1 MVVPSAAT
9 AVAAAEVATAF
20 NSAEP
25 RCASAGGV
33 LPEDLRDGRVERRV
47 ARFYGA
53 VGYTLCA
60 TLWDPGSS
68 INLITPAF
76 ADELVKRKGLR
87 WKYCEPFEIQHGS
100 GDGCTSAAPAVKC
113 IYADVVLCERGLTF
127 KQKNVKFYIY
137 QACLPDVIFS
147 SRFLENIPCL
157 EQPGTKL
164 LDWRVDAA
172 DMRRLACVVDSASVQ
187 SYCAM
192 HGGVNSTAGAAKPDV
207 QKALKE
213 LVEQRERLRARVDQA
228 VSAEAAAAVDAVCN
242 EYPENWRAPGKDPC
256 KLGVF
261 PIQLKD
267 YNKSYVCLPRRCN
280 PLVMAEMRRQ
290 VQEQA
295 AAGVIER
302 CEGTPSSVYAIHM
315 ARHPTKK
322 TLRFCLD
329 ARPLNA
335 NTVLMPYSMPDI
347 GESLD
352 RLAGYKYYCAFDLSA
367 YFQQFELDE
376 KCRDLLAFLIPG
388 DDEHPPEI
396 WRYKRLTFGVV
407 NASFWAQRV
416 LMEALSKFPGCE
428 TLRNFIDDICFG
440 ANTVKELCERTRAL
454 MEFCK
459 FYNLRLK
466 REKAKLAVG
475 AVRHLGFVVSA
486 EGKSL
491 DPARVDS
498 LVNLKAPSNLKG
510 LKSILGSFAFVRGW
524 LADASTSSAPLTD
537 LLCESAKKRGFHWGK
552 EQDDALAALKLLVQ
566 TAPILAKPDFSRPFR
581 IYTDASDVGVGAV
594 LVQLLPNPLTGK
606 EELAAIAYKSRR
618 FSARETRWPVG
629 EREAFGC
636 RYGLESFKEYILQ
649 HPDVTLYC
657 DHHNMLNMWSCS
669 SAKIA
674 RWRLFMQQF
683 EPFKIVHVEGRN
695 NLCADSLSRLHL
707 YNLMSPATDNL
718 NDEEARMAE
727 EGEGGDDD
735 VLMNS
740 TCTYREMVNSVNA
753 RFFRHACNACV
764 PFSSRGGGDSEDR
777 DALRPKP
784 RDPDECWLDDL
795 LKSSEPLADVRER
808 AGTVPENVDAA
819 EGAGRSSPGKRA
831 AGHVAADVPAEEAPA
846 KRASCE
852 SQTCDAD
859 LRESRKRA
867 TGVFPN
873 RRLIEA
879 AHDHSHPSVATTWA
893 RVQRTCNIAPGAR
906 GAVCRDEVR
915 RYVEACP
922 ICQKLKPARAR
933 LERAAG
939 TIRQRPF
946 TQYAFDVIVLPEA
959 DVQGY
964 RHILTVVDSFS
975 GATELFPLKGASAE
989 EVTQALIDVMSRWT
1003 RPHSVRCDNAK
1014 SFASAIMSKLMAV
1027 AKVHMHFT
1035 APFSHQA
1042 NGQVE
1047 NLNRRVEHVLRVMIL
1062 DAKLGSP
1069 NKNNWSVLLPM
1080 VRGII
1085 NSKLVH
1091 RHGCTANDLL
1101 YGATAQRESIFE
1113 DEPWRVDVAP
1123 SVVPVSED
1131 SGPAAV
1137 KAAATVQH
1145 WREQHDML
1153 LASCERAQ
1161 DVLLQRLADLQGA
1174 EAAEVN
1180 SLVPGDAVLVSVEE
1194 RSGHKLGARWRGP
1207 YLVVESPEGQTV
1219 LLQHLASRRVG
1230 KFELPMLKRCDLSL
1244 MANVDDWLPL
1254 AAQDNFEYKVAEV
1267 IDHRPKQRGASKG
1280 RKMPKKDFE
1289 FLVRWADLPEDELNP
1304 SWEPWSNSSLRSCEA
1319 FEQYCAKPEVISL
1332 LGPDFCVSEKDED
1345 TAVPQI
1351 KRKRS

>member
-1 MVVPSAAT
+1 
-9 AVAAAEVATAF
+9 
-20 NSAEP
+20 
-25 RCASAGGV
+25 
-33 LPEDLRDGRVERRV
+33 
-47 ARFYGA
+47 
-53 VGYTLCA
+53 
-60 TLWDPGSS
+60 
-68 INLITPAF
+68 
-76 ADELVKRKGLR
+76 
-87 WKYCEPFEIQHGS
+87 
-100 GDGCTSAAPAVKC
+100 
-113 IYADVVLCERGLTF
+113 
-127 KQKNVKFYIY
+127 
-137 QACLPDVIFS
+137 
-147 SRFLENIPCL
+147 
-157 EQPGTKL
+157 
-164 LDWRVDAA
+164 
-172 DMRRLACVVDSASVQ
+172 
-187 SYCAM
+187 
-192 HGGVNSTAGAAKPDV
+192 
-207 QKALKE
+207 
-213 LVEQRERLRARVDQA
+213 
-228 VSAEAAAAVDAVCN
+228 
-242 EYPENWRAPGKDPC
+242 
-256 KLGVF
+256 
-261 PIQLKD
+261 
-267 YNKSYVCLPRRCN
+267 
-280 PLVMAEMRRQ
+280 
-290 VQEQA
+290 
-295 AAGVIER
+295 
-302 CEGTPSSVYAIHM
+302 M
-315 ARHPTKK
+315 ARHPAKQ

-335 NTVLMPYSMPDI
+335 NTVLMPYAMPDI
-347 GESLD
+347 SESLD

-367 YFQQFELDE
+367 YFQQFELAED
-376 KCRDLLAFLIPG
+376 CRDLLAFLIPG

-416 LMEALSKFPGCE
+416 LMEALAKFPGCE

-440 ANTVKELCERTRAL
+440 ANTVKELCDRTRAL
-454 MEFCK
+454 MKFCEH
-459 FYNLRLK
+459 YNLRLK

-498 LVNLKAPSNLKG
+498 LVNLNAPSNLKG

-524 LADASTSSAPLTD
+524 LADASTTSAPLTD
-537 LLCESAKKRGFHWGK
+537 LLCESAKRRGFHWGK

-566 TAPILAKPDFSRPFR
+566 TAPILAKPDYSRPFR

-618 FSARETRWPVG
+618 FSAREARWPVG
-629 EREAFGC
+629 EREAYGC
-636 RYGLESFKEYILQ
+636 RYGLESFKEFILQ

-735 VLMNS
+735 VLMN
-740 TCTYREMVNSVNA
+740 CTYREMVNSVNA
-753 RFFRHACNACV
+753 RFFARACNANA
-764 PFSSRGGGDSEDR
+764 PFFARRGEGEKGDR
-777 DALRPKP
+777 DGVQSLQPNP
-784 RDPDECWLDDL
+784 RDPDERWLSDL
-795 LKSSEPLADVRER
+795 LQESEPLADVQEREAVAPVVPAVESDAAGPSKR
-808 AGTVPENVDAA
+808 AAVADAA
-819 EGAGRSSPGKRA
+819 EVAPKK
-831 AGHVAADVPAEEAPA
+831 HVSCDV
-846 KRASCE
+846 
-852 SQTCDAD
+852 QTCDAD
-859 LRESRKRA
+859 LREARKRA
-867 TGVFPN
+867 AGVFPN

-879 AHDHSHPSVATTWA
+879 AHDHSHPSIATTWA

-922 ICQKLKPARAR
+922 VCQKLKPARAR

-959 DVQGY
+959 DVHGHRY
-964 RHILTVVDSFS
+964 ILTVVDSFS
-975 GATELFPLKGASAE
+975 GATELFPLKSASAD
-989 EVTQALIDVMSRWT
+989 EVTQSLIDVMSRWT

-1014 SFASAIMSKLMAV
+1014 SFASAIMSKLMAA
-1027 AKVHMHFT
+1027 AKVQMHFT

-1062 DAKLGSP
+1062 DAKLGAPS
-1069 NKNNWSVLLPM
+1069 KNNWSVLLPM

-1101 YGATAQRESIFE
+1101 YGATSQREGIFE
-1113 DEPWRVDVAP
+1113 DEPWRADAPP
-1123 SVVPVSED
+1123 SVAGDADVD
-1131 SGPAAV
+1131 GPAAE
-1137 KAAATVQH
+1137 KAAITVQR
-1145 WREQHDML
+1145 WREQHDTL
-1153 LASCERAQ
+1153 LTSCERAQ

-1174 EAAEVN
+1174 EAAEVD
-1180 SLVPGDAVLVSVEE
+1180 SLQPGDAVLVSIEE

-1207 YLVVESPEGQTV
+1207 YLVVEAPEGQTV

-1244 MANVDDWLPL
+1244 MSDVNDWLQL
-1254 AAQDNFEYKVAEV
+1254 AAQDSFEYVVKE
-1267 IDHRPKQRGASKG
+1267 IISHRPERRAGTG
-1280 RKMPKKDFE
+1280 RKRHPKSDFE
-1289 FLVRWADLPEDELNP
+1289 FQVLWADLPIGEDNP
-1304 SWEPWSNSSLRSCEA
+1304 SWEPWGNQSLRESAPFAAYLARADVVEA
-1319 FEQYCAKPEVISL
+1319 
-1332 LGPDFCVSEKDED
+1332 LGADFAALK
-1345 TAVPQI
+1345 
-1351 KRKRS
+1351 

>member
-1 MVVPSAAT
+1 
-9 AVAAAEVATAF
+9 
-20 NSAEP
+20 
-25 RCASAGGV
+25 
-33 LPEDLRDGRVERRV
+33 
-47 ARFYGA
+47 
-53 VGYTLCA
+53 
-60 TLWDPGSS
+60 
-68 INLITPAF
+68 
-76 ADELVKRKGLR
+76 
-87 WKYCEPFEIQHGS
+87 
-100 GDGCTSAAPAVKC
+100 
-113 IYADVVLCERGLTF
+113 
-127 KQKNVKFYIY
+127 
-137 QACLPDVIFS
+137 
-147 SRFLENIPCL
+147 
-157 EQPGTKL
+157 
-164 LDWRVDAA
+164 
-172 DMRRLACVVDSASVQ
+172 
-187 SYCAM
+187 
-192 HGGVNSTAGAAKPDV
+192 
-207 QKALKE
+207 
-213 LVEQRERLRARVDQA
+213 
-228 VSAEAAAAVDAVCN
+228 
-242 EYPENWRAPGKDPC
+242 
-256 KLGVF
+256 
-261 PIQLKD
+261 
-267 YNKSYVCLPRRCN
+267 
-280 PLVMAEMRRQ
+280 
-290 VQEQA
+290 
-295 AAGVIER
+295 
-302 CEGTPSSVYAIHM
+302 
-315 ARHPTKK
+315 
-322 TLRFCLD
+322 
-329 ARPLNA
+329 
-335 NTVLMPYSMPDI
+335 
-347 GESLD
+347 
-352 RLAGYKYYCAFDLSA
+352 
-367 YFQQFELDE
+367 
-376 KCRDLLAFLIPG
+376 
-388 DDEHPPEI
+388 
-396 WRYKRLTFGVV
+396 
-407 NASFWAQRV
+407 
-416 LMEALSKFPGCE
+416 MEALAKFPGCE
-428 TLRNFIDDICFG
+428 TLRNFIDDVCFG
-440 ANTVKELCERTRAL
+440 ADTVKELCERTRAL

-498 LVNLKAPSNLKG
+498 LVNLKAPANLKG

-524 LADASTSSAPLTD
+524 LADASTTSAPLTD

-566 TAPILAKPDFSRPFR
+566 TAPILAKPDYSRPFR

-629 EREAFGC
+629 EREAYGC
-636 RYGLESFKEYILQ
+636 RYGLESFKEYIIQ

-683 EPFKIVHVEGRN
+683 EPFKMVHVEGRN

-735 VLMNS
+735 LLMNG

-753 RFFRHACNACV
+753 RFFARACNANA
-764 PFSSRGGGDSEDR
+764 PFFSRGGGGSEDR
-777 DALRPKP
+777 DGVQVLQPNP
-784 RDPDECWLDDL
+784 RDPDERWLGDL
-795 LKSSEPLADVRER
+795 LKDSEPLADVQER
-808 AGTVPENVDAA
+808 AVAGPENPVGVGDAHLD
-819 EGAGRSSPGKRA
+819 SPGKRSA
-831 AGHVAADVPAEEAPA
+831 AQVDEASSAEVAPA
-846 KRASCE
+846 KRVSCD

-867 TGVFPN
+867 TGAFPN

-893 RVQRTCNIAPGAR
+893 RVQRTCNVAPGVR

-959 DVQGY
+959 DVHGY
-964 RHILTVVDSFS
+964 RNILTVVDSFS

-989 EVTQALIDVMSRWT
+989 EVTQSLIDVMSRWT

-1014 SFASAIMSKLMAV
+1014 SFASAIMHKLMAA

-1062 DAKLGSP
+1062 DAKLGAPS
-1069 NKNNWSVLLPM
+1069 KNNWSVLLPM

-1085 NSKLVH
+1085 NSKLIH
-1091 RHGCTANDLL
+1091 KHGCTANDLL

-1113 DEPWRVDVAP
+1113 DEPWRVDASP
-1123 SVVPVSED
+1123 SVAVAAESD
-1131 SGPAAV
+1131 GPAAV
-1137 KAAATVQH
+1137 KAAATVQL
-1145 WREQHDML
+1145 WREQHEVL

-1161 DVLLQRLADLQGA
+1161 DDLLQRLADIQGA
-1174 EAAEVN
+1174 EASEVN
-1180 SLVPGDAVLVSVEE
+1180 SLIPGDAVLVSVEE

-1207 YLVVESPEGQTV
+1207 YLVVDAPEGQTV

-1244 MANVDDWLPL
+1244 MSDVNDWLPL
-1254 AAQDNFEYKVAEV
+1254 AAQDNFEYVVSEV
-1267 IDHRPKQRGASKG
+1267 IAHRPEQRTMPG
-1280 RKMPKKDFE
+1280 RRRRPKSDFE
-1289 FLVRWADLPEDELNP
+1289 FQVRWADLPEGDDNP
-1304 SWEPWSNSSLRSCEA
+1304 SWEPWANLSLRESGPFQA
-1319 FEQYCAKPEVISL
+1319 YLQRPEVVAA
-1332 LGPDFCVSEKDED
+1332 LGHDFGGDV
-1345 TAVPQI
+1345 ARP
-1351 KRKRS
+1351 